1 MLPIPFQFIEVEP
14 IHEEMLRKKEEQD
27 RTLPERHLYR
37 FHHMNMWTKLRPGIW
52 NFLEKVCCVRF
63 LGLKGFVVVVV
74 VVVSVFALLL
84 IFYL

>member
-1 MLPIPFQFIEVEP
+1 MWPIPFQFIEVEP

-52 NFLEKVCCVRF
+52 NFLQKVCCVRSF
-63 LGLKGFVVVVV
+63 FFPELS
-74 VVVSVFALLL
+74 VSDLLL
-84 IFYL
+84 IFDL

>member
-1 MLPIPFQFIEVEP
+1 MRSIPFQFIEVEP

-63 LGLKGFVVVVV
+63 FFVCRIKCFCSAVNFL
-74 VVVSVFALLL
+74 SVMICAG
-84 IFYL
+84 

>member
-1 MLPIPFQFIEVEP
+1 MRSIPFQFIEVEP

-52 NFLEKVCCVRF
+52 NFLEKVCCRSFFF
-63 LGLKGFVVVVV
+63 LLFFLFFFV
-74 VVVSVFALLL
+74 AD
-84 IFYL
+84 